1 MYAFSKAKSDEF
13 ILSPLSF
20 LHVTLYHKQPKQAST
35 ECACLSAGNDRPA
48 LMMAGRS
55 IKNRASAETT
65 TLCTEYRFCLTLR
78 LRLKYIRA

>member
-1 MYAFSKAKSDEF
+1 MKTAETS
-13 ILSPLSF
+13 SPAAGCS
-20 LHVTLYHKQPKQAST
+20 
-35 ECACLSAGNDRPA
+35 SAGNDRPA